1 MEIILTNIG
10 TCPLWIELGK
20 FMSTIGDI
28 TKYLDCDRMNKQ
40 VAVMHHKQYKI
51 VIFHEM
57 TGFE

>member
-1 MEIILTNIG
+1 
-10 TCPLWIELGK
+10 
-20 FMSTIGDI
+20 MSTIGDI